1 MHRPGSRA
9 KSRRLHSIVA
19 RVKLGRIFLSV
30 NYLGG
35 VEEPYSHCSI
45 VHHAT
50 TMFTKNS
57 FSFSHCDLLFCDM
70 WCYYRFPERSLCRKY
85 FAKLPAGNNNGHF
98 RKRKAYFWLKQ
109 RCRVGKSIHFARDHA
124 GEKSMGGN
132 TKATREP
139 AEKS

>member
-50 TMFTKNS
+50 TMFTKKTLS
-57 FSFSHCDLLFCDM
+57 LSRTATYFSVTCGVITGSQREAFAVNILQNCL
-70 WCYYRFPERSLCRKY
+70 PETTTGT
-85 FAKLPAGNNNGHF
+85 FAKERLISG
-98 RKRKAYFWLKQ
+98 
-109 RCRVGKSIHFARDHA
+109 
-124 GEKSMGGN
+124 
-132 TKATREP
+132 
-139 AEKS
+139 